1 MTQPTISVSASEDE
15 SAPHPVIQEFAL
27 GADGILPNHDVVNMA
42 ERIVQAAIEQ
52 TIKPEFSIDDDGAL
66 SVDLRLANGL
76 RMLAELPIDG
86 ALDVG
91 VYDDRDAD
99 RRAREVEYLPN
110 ATAEELIN
118 LL

>member
-1 MTQPTISVSASEDE
+1 MTQPAISVSASGGG
-15 SAPHPVIQEFAL
+15 SALHPAIQNFAL
-27 GADGILPNHDVVNMA
+27 GVDGDLPNRDVVSMA
-42 ERIVQAAIEQ
+42 ERIVQAAIER
-52 TIKPEFSIDDDGAL
+52 TIKPEFSTDADGAL
-66 SVDLRLANGL
+66 SIDLRLANGL

-91 VYDDRDAD
+91 VYDDRDANQ
-99 RRAREVEYLPN
+99 RAREVTYLSG